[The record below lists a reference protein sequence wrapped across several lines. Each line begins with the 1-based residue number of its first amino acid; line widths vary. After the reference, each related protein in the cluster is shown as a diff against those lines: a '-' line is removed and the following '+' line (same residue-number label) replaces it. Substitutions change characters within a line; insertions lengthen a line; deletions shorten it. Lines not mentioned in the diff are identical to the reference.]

1 MKVAISLILSLILAL
16 SASCM
21 ASCNTGDAPEKNGGT
36 TTKEETPTTPPPVE
50 PDMTPGSIDNPT
62 YMGEDSLS
70 VTVEAG
76 KTYHIAVKNPSGQ
89 TIIIESSNACITYD
103 NTVYEATNGVLTLV
117 LNADSSDGRKA
128 AILGISAKDGSAA
141 TFVVRIEAPLGSM
154 SNPIVLDNLDALHV
168 PVAKDSSIYYQ
179 WTATENG
186 NFSVNCEN
194 NKSNIVLNVDNRTTG
209 ESNGA
214 LTSSIGLEKG
224 ETVIIAVGTIGTA
237 TIAEGIDLTF
247 SFAVADPAADFVY
260 NVSVKSLIEGGIEGV
275 TVEIY
280 THADNTLVTT
290 LVTDENG
297 LATYTATW
305 ADCYAKVILPDG
317 YTLIADND
325 EDPTNDDLADF
336 HLKSGL
342 FGSAN
347 AVFTLVSPESE
358 DEE

>member
-1 MKVAISLILSLILAL
+1 
-16 SASCM
+16 M
-21 ASCNTGDAPEKNGGT
+21 ASCNKGDAPQKNGGT

-62 YMGEDSLS
+62 YMGEEPLS

-76 KTYHIAVKNPSGQ
+76 KAYHIAVKNPSGQ
-89 TIIIESSNACITYD
+89 KIIIESPNACITYD

-117 LNADSSDGRKA
+117 LNADSSDGRKV
-128 AILGISAKDGSAA
+128 AILGVSTKDGSAA

-154 SNPIVLDNLDALHV
+154 GNPIELKNLNALNV
-168 PVAKDSSIYYQ
+168 PVAKDSSVYYR

-186 NFSVNCEN
+186 NFYVNCSN
-194 NKSNIVLNVDNRTTG
+194 DKSNIVLNVDNRTTG

-214 LTSSIGLEKG
+214 ETSVIGLEIG
-224 ETVIIAVGTIGTA
+224 ETVIIAVGTIGSA
-237 TIAEGIDLTF
+237 TVAEGLDLTF
-247 SFAVADPAADFVY
+247 SFEPADPAADFVY
-260 NVSVKSLIEGGIEGV
+260 NVSVKSLIEGGLEGV

-280 THADNTLVTT
+280 TADGTLVTT

-297 LATYTATW
+297 AASYTGLW
-305 ADCYAKVILPDG
+305 ADCYAKVILPEG
-317 YTLIADND
+317 YTPIADND
-325 EDPTNDDLADF
+325 EDPTNDDLTDF

-347 AVFTLVSPESE
+347 AIFTLVSPENE

>member
-21 ASCNTGDAPEKNGGT
+21 TSCNTGDTPDGKSTT
-36 TTKEETPTTPPPVE
+36 TTKDEGTTTPPPAE

-62 YMGEDSLS
+62 YMGEGPLS

-76 KTYHIAVKNPSGQ
+76 KTYHIAVKNPGGQ
-89 TIIIESSNACITYD
+89 TITIASPNACITYN
-103 NTVYEATNGVLTLV
+103 NTTYEAIDGVLTLV
-117 LNADSSDGRKA
+117 LNAESGDGRVA
-128 AILGISAKDGSAA
+128 AILGISAKDGAAA
-141 TFVVRIEAPLGSM
+141 TFEVQIEAPLGSM
-154 SNPIVLDNLDALHV
+154 GNPIVLSNLDDLHV
-168 PVAKDSSIYYQ
+168 AVQKDSSVYYQ

-186 NFSVNCEN
+186 DFYVNCN
-194 NKSNIVLNVDNRTTG
+194 NVKSNIVLNVDNRTTG

-214 LTSSIGLEKG
+214 VTSSIGLEKG
-224 ETVIIAVGTIGTA
+224 ETVVIAIGTIGTA
-237 TIAEGIDLTF
+237 TIPEGVDLTF
-247 SFAVADPAADFVY
+247 SFEEADPAADFVY
-260 NVSVKSLIEGGIEGV
+260 NVSVKSLIEGGLEGV

-280 THADNTLVTT
+280 TEDGTLVTT

-297 LATYTATW
+297 SATYTGLW

-317 YTLIADND
+317 YTPIADND
-325 EDPTNDDLADF
+325 EDPSNDTLADF

-342 FGSAN
+342 FGGSN
-347 AVFTLVSPESE
+347 AVFTLVSPENE